1 MNSAATRIQA
11 ADISSDIEDSNTGD
25 INDASRGDIN
35 EGDGTI

>member
-1 MNSAATRIQA
+1 MNSAAMRIQA